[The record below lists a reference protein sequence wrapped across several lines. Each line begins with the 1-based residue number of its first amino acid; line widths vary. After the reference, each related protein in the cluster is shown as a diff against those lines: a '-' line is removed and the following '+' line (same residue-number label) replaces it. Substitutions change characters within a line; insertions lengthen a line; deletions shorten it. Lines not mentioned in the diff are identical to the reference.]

1 MADKDQF
8 KGKFHEAKGSVKE
21 KAGEFTGDRQMESEG
36 PAEKFKG
43 KAEGFMGNVKDKAK
57 ELGDKAKGAADAF
70 KDETRDKSY
79 R

>member
-8 KGKFHEAKGSVKE
+8 KGKFDEAKGTVKE
-21 KAGEFTGDRQMESEG
+21 KAGEFTGDRKMESEG
-36 PAEKFKG
+36 TAEKAKG
-43 KAEGFMGNVKDKAK
+43 KAEGFIGGVKDKAK

-70 KDETRDKSY
+70 KDETRDKNY